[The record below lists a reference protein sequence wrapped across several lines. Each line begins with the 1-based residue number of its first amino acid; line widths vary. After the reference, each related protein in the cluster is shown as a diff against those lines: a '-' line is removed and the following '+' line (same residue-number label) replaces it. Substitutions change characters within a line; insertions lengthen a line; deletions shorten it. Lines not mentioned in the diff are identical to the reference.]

1 MLKFI
6 IDTQLP
12 YTLVKK
18 LKVLGADAIHTT
30 YYLDGHLL
38 DDAKIIHIA
47 IEQERIVITKDSDFQ
62 DNFLLKGA
70 PPKVLLLKL
79 GNISNKDLFKV
90 IESVYSTVEKLFKGS
105 NGMVVLSRDSI
116 IGYEE

>member
-1 MLKFI
+1 MLKFL

-18 LKVLGADAIHTT
+18 LKALRADAIHTT
-30 YYLDGHLL
+30 YFSDGHLL
-38 DDAKIIHIA
+38 DDIRIIEIA

-79 GNISNKDLFKV
+79 GNISNNDLFKV
-90 IESVYSTVEKLFKGS
+90 IESAYKMIEQLFEGG
-105 NGMVVLSRDSI
+105 NGMIVLSKNSI
-116 IGYEE
+116 IGYE

>member
-12 YTLVKK
+12 YTLVRK
-18 LKVLGADAIHTT
+18 LKTLGADAIHTT
-30 YYLDGHLL
+30 YFSDGHLL
-38 DDAKIIHIA
+38 DDIRIIEIA

-62 DNFLLKGA
+62 DNFLLKGT
-70 PPKVLLLKL
+70 PPKILLLKL

-90 IESVYSTVEKLFKGS
+90 IESVYTMVEQLFKDG
-105 NGMVVLSRDSI
+105 NGMIVLSKNNI
-116 IGYEE
+116 TGYE